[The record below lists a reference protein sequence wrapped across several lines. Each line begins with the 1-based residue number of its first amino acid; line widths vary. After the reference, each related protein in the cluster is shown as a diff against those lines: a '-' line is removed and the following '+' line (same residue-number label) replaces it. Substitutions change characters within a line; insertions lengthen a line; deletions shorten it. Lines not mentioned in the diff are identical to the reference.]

1 MGNSFQYP
9 LPWQHCPIDANTN
22 DTGGDA
28 DSDEI
33 QTRRSKSSVKTLFS
47 LPNDSQ
53 RVFELI
59 AHIVLLVPEGPQ
71 HYEFHRGIGRDEP
84 RHDGLPAGRLGH
96 RLVGDDQGDQVLRQG
111 ELILLATVAP
121 QQSTA
126 SRKGMELLLLA
137 PVHWKTQCDISSR
150 SEPQVMYFS
159 SVFPYVVLFI
169 FLIRG
174 LLLDGAMD
182 GVTYMFYPKVGT
194 FTGLIVCRICF
205 QFKSRVSVSQV
216 EIWGNVQVWRQ
227 AATQVFF
234 ALGLGYGSV
243 IAYSSYNPVHNNC
256 HRDAIMVSGINF
268 MTSVLATLVVF
279 VILGFRAKTIALRC
293 VAK

>member
-1 MGNSFQYP
+1 
-9 LPWQHCPIDANTN
+9 
-22 DTGGDA
+22 
-28 DSDEI
+28 
-33 QTRRSKSSVKTLFS
+33 
-47 LPNDSQ
+47 
-53 RVFELI
+53 
-59 AHIVLLVPEGPQ
+59 
-71 HYEFHRGIGRDEP
+71 
-84 RHDGLPAGRLGH
+84 
-96 RLVGDDQGDQVLRQG
+96 
-111 ELILLATVAP
+111 
-121 QQSTA
+121 
-126 SRKGMELLLLA
+126 
-137 PVHWKTQCDISSR
+137 
-150 SEPQVMYFS
+150 MYFS

-182 GVTYMFYPKVGT
+182 GVAYMFYPKVGT
-194 FTGLIVCRICF
+194 SFVCFVCGTSGSGS
-205 QFKSRVSVSQV
+205 KSRAPHRCLSQV
-216 EIWGNVQVWRQ
+216 EIWANVQVWRQ

>member
-1 MGNSFQYP
+1 
-9 LPWQHCPIDANTN
+9 
-22 DTGGDA
+22 
-28 DSDEI
+28 
-33 QTRRSKSSVKTLFS
+33 
-47 LPNDSQ
+47 
-53 RVFELI
+53 
-59 AHIVLLVPEGPQ
+59 
-71 HYEFHRGIGRDEP
+71 
-84 RHDGLPAGRLGH
+84 
-96 RLVGDDQGDQVLRQG
+96 
-111 ELILLATVAP
+111 
-121 QQSTA
+121 
-126 SRKGMELLLLA
+126 
-137 PVHWKTQCDISSR
+137 
-150 SEPQVMYFS
+150 MYFS

-182 GVTYMFYPKVGT
+182 GITYMFYPKVGT
-194 FTGLIVCRICF
+194 HLFACLCNIWF
-205 QFKSRVSVSQV
+205 QSKSRAPHRCVSQV

>member
-1 MGNSFQYP
+1 
-9 LPWQHCPIDANTN
+9 
-22 DTGGDA
+22 
-28 DSDEI
+28 
-33 QTRRSKSSVKTLFS
+33 
-47 LPNDSQ
+47 
-53 RVFELI
+53 
-59 AHIVLLVPEGPQ
+59 
-71 HYEFHRGIGRDEP
+71 
-84 RHDGLPAGRLGH
+84 
-96 RLVGDDQGDQVLRQG
+96 
-111 ELILLATVAP
+111 
-121 QQSTA
+121 
-126 SRKGMELLLLA
+126 
-137 PVHWKTQCDISSR
+137 
-150 SEPQVMYFS
+150 MYFS

-174 LLLDGAMD
+174 LMLDGAMD
-182 GVTYMFYPKVGT
+182 GVTYMFYPKVGA
-194 FTGLIVCRICF
+194 FICLFVCDICLRF
-205 QFKSRVSVSQV
+205 MSRMPHGCASQV